1 MLISVKILFKYCRFQ
16 LFCLVL
22 TTLVIGI
29 LSPINTYL
37 LKKMLLNA
45 VTPGFWPMVLLY
57 ISVLFIAILGNY
69 LRQFISGQTECI
81 LSEKLGLDFLHM
93 YSDLEY
99 SSFESPKI
107 LDAMS
112 RVAYPT
118 SLTINSFHILMSVVQ
133 QIVSYIGL
141 MALFFEA
148 SFAFG
153 AMSILFFS
161 ISFFFS
167 FKEIRAMRKLQ
178 YRQTQTERKKNYISS
193 LFLDKTAEKEIKV
206 FDASAF
212 FLGMYDETTKNLI
225 KERIVI
231 RRKGFKNGVL
241 PLIASVLFN
250 TFTVIYLLYLGRT
263 SVITLAEIIALISA
277 LPSMSIMSTWIL
289 PSLFGEFGRLKI
301 LWKDYTYLIRLPCR
315 QISNQGNHSLEDR
328 IVFENVRFKY
338 PNSDKYVLDG
348 LNLTFEFGKN
358 TALVGENGCG
368 KSTVIKLLLGLYA
381 PESGQIRVGNTP
393 LEDLNEKEKK
403 MLFTAVFQTFCIY
416 KTTVK
421 DNIIIA
427 DLENKNDEKRLND
440 ILESTHLLDKV
451 ELTSKIGEI
460 YSDGISLS
468 GGQYQ
473 RIAIARGLFS
483 SSKFCVLDEPTAALD
498 PISESKF
505 YNLICENKLKKSL
518 VIISHRMPSA
528 KLADKI
534 YLLQDGKIKECGSH
548 DELMAMQGLYCKMFV
563 KQSELYRLS
572 GGAE

>member
-1 MLISVKILFKYCRFQ
+1 
-16 LFCLVL
+16 
-22 TTLVIGI
+22 
-29 LSPINTYL
+29 
-37 LKKMLLNA
+37 
-45 VTPGFWPMVLLY
+45 
-57 ISVLFIAILGNY
+57 
-69 LRQFISGQTECI
+69 
-81 LSEKLGLDFLHM
+81 
-93 YSDLEY
+93 
-99 SSFESPKI
+99 
-107 LDAMS
+107 
-112 RVAYPT
+112 
-118 SLTINSFHILMSVVQ
+118 
-133 QIVSYIGL
+133 
-141 MALFFEA
+141 
-148 SFAFG
+148 
-153 AMSILFFS
+153 
-161 ISFFFS
+161 
-167 FKEIRAMRKLQ
+167 
-178 YRQTQTERKKNYISS
+178 
-193 LFLDKTAEKEIKV
+193 
-206 FDASAF
+206 
-212 FLGMYDETTKNLI
+212 MYDETTKNLI